1 MQQHHSGKMKCVVFP
16 LPTVHIL
23 HLMTGVAVI
32 LNELS
37 VMKKWHTDMLLMFI
51 IEFGNTC
58 TTVMYR

>member
-1 MQQHHSGKMKCVVFP
+1 MKRVVFP
-16 LPTVHIL
+16 LPTVHKL